1 MTIPKIQQAF
11 NGWESEIVLVKV
23 SGSPDSRGIL
33 AETETQIIFKG
44 VIQPLSMEQQ
54 KALPEGKRSWQN
66 WQLHTRIEQSLTT
79 GDKVIY
85 LGKRYEVIARDDYSL
100 NGYFEYNLLKDY
112 E

>member
-1 MTIPKIQQAF
+1 MTIPKIQQAL
-11 NGWESEIVLVKV
+11 NGWESEITLIKN
-23 SGSPDSRGIL
+23 SQSIDGDGIL
-33 AETETQIIFKG
+33 IETETSIIFQG

-66 WQLHTRIEQSLTT
+66 WQLHTKIQQNLTN

-85 LGKRYEVIARDDYSL
+85 LNKRYEVIARGDYSL